1 MLAGQGALGAL
12 DLAAQLG
19 AGADVV
25 ADVHAVLALDDL
37 HEVLHDAVVEVLT
50 AQVRVAGR
58 RDDLQQPGRAVMTR
72 NLLK

>member
-19 AGADVV
+19 ARTNVV
-25 ADVHAVLALDDL
+25 ADVHAVLALHDL

-50 AQVRVAGR
+50 AQVRVAR
-58 RDDLQQPGRAVMTR
+58 RRNDLCQQ
-72 NLLK
+72 